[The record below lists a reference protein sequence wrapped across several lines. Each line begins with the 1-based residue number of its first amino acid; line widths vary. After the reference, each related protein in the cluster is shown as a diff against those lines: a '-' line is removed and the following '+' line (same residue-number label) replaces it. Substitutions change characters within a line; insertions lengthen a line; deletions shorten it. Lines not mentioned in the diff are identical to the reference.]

1 MNKFAEIW
9 MIATMAIAVLGLMV
23 FGYIA
28 INYNVAWCGHA
39 ALYTQM
45 GWVLAPYCMIIEDA
59 AKKREDRKGGKR

>member
-23 FGYIA
+23 
-28 INYNVAWCGHA
+28 
-39 ALYTQM
+39 L